1 MSEQQNTQ
9 HKAILNMYGLFGASM
24 ILSIIPSLT
33 AMILSLIF
41 FSVLLVLSYGLRNKA
56 EPQSLQE
63 NHAQYIVRTL
73 WITALFSLVTTSLA
87 SIYMIRLLDYAPFSP
102 CADGLLSQGAAL
114 ENADGGQIYAQIE
127 PCIEGFIAF
136 NHTALINAT
145 LIAGLPL
152 ILYLGYRFTKG
163 LGRAMKGYRLANPKS
178 WL

>member
-1 MSEQQNTQ
+1 MNEEQNTQ

-33 AMILSLIF
+33 AMTLSLLF
-41 FSVLLVLSYGLRNKA
+41 FSVLLVMSYALRNKA
-56 EPQSLQE
+56 EPKSLQE
-63 NHAQYIVRTL
+63 NHAQYVVRTL
-73 WITALFSLVTTSLA
+73 WISAFFLLITTSLA

-114 ENADGGQIYAQIE
+114 ENADAMQIYAQIE

-136 NHTALINAT
+136 NHAALMNAT

-152 ILYLGYRFTKG
+152 MLYLGYRFTKG
-163 LGRAMKGYRLANPKS
+163 LGRAMKGYRLSNPKS